1 MKFQIEKLII
11 WPRKNNFPPQII
23 FFHLGKVNVITGA
36 SRTGKSA
43 IIPII
48 DYCLGSGTCSIP
60 IEAVRDNAIWYGVVI
75 CTSSEKFLFA
85 RKVPDGVQVSQECY
99 VSRGKEIS
107 IPPIINGPN
116 QNIHGLKELLDSI
129 SCVPYLNR
137 DEKAGGFNDR
147 LSFRDL
153 THLVFQSQDIVAN
166 QSILFYKTH
175 ETEHREKLKN
185 WFPFILGA
193 ETLEM
198 IRARHELEDIEK
210 ELARR
215 NREYERAKNISNEWL
230 QSLLGQLNV
239 AVEYGLYDSDIPSDR
254 NIDTLLF
261 IARSILD
268 KKYDAPKT
276 NIDSLTRAQ
285 NELIRIES
293 DENRISQNIALT
305 EKRLKDIEQLEKSL
319 SGFHNSTRRKVERL
333 GISAWMRG
341 NVQSEN
347 VCPICG
353 TKNHLFAKNELERIC
368 ATLESYERVALE
380 EQSMPAGFERE
391 KRELRKEL
399 YSQLEER
406 NDLQKRFDLLRSRD
420 EEAAKYQQRTRD
432 MFLFLG
438 QLKSTVEL
446 VERLSGTDGLEEGIK
461 YLEQRKR
468 ELEKIV
474 SISNVRDLT
483 ARALEELSILTLE
496 RIKTLDVDPTYKKV
510 APHFS
515 LKELGIRVNGKDG
528 AWHLLTEVGSASNWV
543 SFHLAFTCALQE
555 YFIKQTNPISSVPSF
570 TIYDQPSQVYF
581 PRIRKNSEDD
591 NQKAKE
597 YDPEYERGDEDEAAV
612 KKMFETIV
620 ASVLST
626 NGKWQAIILDHA
638 RSDIYGGINGV
649 VEVAEWRN
657 GNKLIPEFWYED

>member
-11 WPRKNNFPPQII
+11 WPRKTKFPPQII
-23 FFHLGKVNVITGA
+23 PFHPGKVNVITGA

-60 IEAVRDNAIWYGVVI
+60 IEVIRDNAMWYGVIV
-75 CTSSEKFLFA
+75 CASSENILLA
-85 RKVPDGVQVSQECY
+85 RKVPDGVQVSQEYY
-99 VSRGKEIS
+99 VVRGKEIP
-107 IPPIINGPN
+107 IPPVIAEKN
-116 QNIHGLKELLDSI
+116 QNLSGVKELLDSI
-129 SCVPYLNR
+129 ANVPYLNR
-137 DEKAGGFNDR
+137 DEDAGAFNDR

-193 ETLEM
+193 ETIEM
-198 IRARHELEDIEK
+198 LRARHELEEIEK

-215 NREYERAKNISNEWL
+215 SKEYNKAKLLSNEWL

-239 AVEYGLYDSDIPSDR
+239 AIEYGLYNGDMPSDN

-261 IARSILD
+261 IAKNILAE
-268 KKYDAPKT
+268 KPDAPRT
-276 NIDSLTRAQ
+276 SVDSLTRTR
-285 NELIRIES
+285 NELNKLEN
-293 DENRISQNIALT
+293 DENKISQNIALT

-319 SGFHNSTRRKVERL
+319 SAFQSSTRRKVERL
-333 GISAWMRG
+333 GISVWIKG
-341 NVQSEN
+341 NAQAEN
-347 VCPICG
+347 ICPVCGRKGHP
-353 TKNHLFAKNELERIC
+353 TARTELEKIC
-368 ATLESYERVALE
+368 SALE
-380 EQSMPAGFERE
+380 TYEVGASVEQPIPAEFERE
-391 KRELRKEL
+391 KLELRKEL
-399 YSQLEER
+399 KLSLEER
-406 NDLQKRFDLLRSRD
+406 DDLQKRFDLLRSRD
-420 EEAAKYQQRTRD
+420 EEAAKYQQRTSN

-446 VERLSGTDGLEEGIK
+446 VERLSGTDGLEGKIGE
-461 YLEQRKR
+461 LEQRKR

-474 SISNVRDLT
+474 SISNVRNLT
-483 ARALEELSILTLE
+483 SRALEELSNLTLE
-496 RIKTLDVDPTYKKV
+496 RLKTLDVDPTYKQV

-515 LKELGIRVNGKDG
+515 LKELGIRVSGKDG
-528 AWHLLTEVGSASNWV
+528 LLHLLTEVGSASNWV

-555 YFIKQTNPISSVPSF
+555 FFVNQTTPVSPVPSF
-570 TIYDQPSQVYF
+570 AVYDQPSQVYF
-581 PRIRKNSEDD
+581 PRIRKNLEDD
-591 NQKAKE
+591 
-597 YDPEYERGDEDEAAV
+597 DPKYERGDEDEEAV
-612 KKMFETIV
+612 KKMFETIA

-638 RSDIYGGINGV
+638 RSDIYGGINGI
-649 VEVAEWRN
+649 VEVTEWRN
-657 GNKLIPEFWYED
+657 GNKLIPESWYKD